1 MNKSHQRT
9 QVWVNSQQ
17 AYQSEGESNQ
27 FYQMLSRIRELEIEL
42 NEVLR
47 DNQTIEEDNSL
58 LSEQLTTL

>member
-1 MNKSHQRT
+1 M
-9 QVWVNSQQ
+9 NSQQ

-58 LSEQLTTL
+58 LSEQLITL